1 MQSNTTKAE
10 ARTAKDSRIQ
20 ELLEVISTMK
30 STLEECYE
38 FTQEKMNFDNPK
50 SRESRLIEGIDE
62 AIFQADEVLK

>member
-1 MQSNTTKAE
+1 MQSNTTNAE
-10 ARTAKDSRIQ
+10 AGTAKDSRIK
-20 ELLEVISTMK
+20 ELLEVIATMQ

-50 SRESRLIEGIDE
+50 SRESRLVESIDE

>member
-20 ELLEVISTMK
+20 ELLEVIATMK

>member
-1 MQSNTTKAE
+1 MQSNTTSAE

>member
-1 MQSNTTKAE
+1 MQSNTTNAE
-10 ARTAKDSRIQ
+10 AGTAKDSRIQ

>member
-50 SRESRLIEGIDE
+50 SRESRLVESIDE